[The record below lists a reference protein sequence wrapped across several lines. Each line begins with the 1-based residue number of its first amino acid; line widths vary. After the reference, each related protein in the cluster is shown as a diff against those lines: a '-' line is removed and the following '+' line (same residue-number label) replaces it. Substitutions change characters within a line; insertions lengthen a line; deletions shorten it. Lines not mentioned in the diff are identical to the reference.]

1 MNQVRDKCKQLCE
14 YYTSQAQSHSAS
26 ENWNTFKN
34 GLNQVIEENIPT
46 KMIKE
51 KHNLPWITQSI
62 KRIVRRRKRARCKA
76 RRTRSIP
83 DWERYKEL
91 TKLMKRELKK
101 AHSNHI
107 SNIFESNNAKQ
118 INKRAFG
125 YIRALKN
132 DIVGIPSLRKSNG
145 MMAETATD
153 KAEELQTQYLSVFTR
168 DNMLQS
174 LPSNYEQFPT
184 MPKINIHP
192 SGVKKLLD
200 DLDTN
205 KATGPDLIPTRVL
218 KECSSILAP
227 VLAEL
232 FQNSIDTGI
241 VPDDWLTANV
251 VGIYKKGDKQEPA
264 NYRPVSL
271 TSVTCKVL
279 EHIIYS
285 QIMSHYNKHNFLS
298 EYQHGFRRGYSC
310 ETQLLATVEDIQRGI
325 DSSSNS

>member
-1 MNQVRDKCKQLCE
+1 
-14 YYTSQAQSHSAS
+14 
-26 ENWNTFKN
+26 
-34 GLNQVIEENIPT
+34 
-46 KMIKE
+46 MIKE

-62 KRIVRRRKRARCKA
+62 ERIVRHRKRARCKA

-101 AHSNHI
+101 AHWNHI

-132 DIVGIPSLRKSNG
+132 DIVGIPLLSKSNG

-153 KAEELQTQYLSVFTR
+153 KAEVFQTQYLDVYQCLHVTICFSRYRVIM
-168 DNMLQS
+168 NSSQPCL
-174 LPSNYEQFPT
+174 Y
-184 MPKINIHP
+184 KINFHP
-192 SGVKKLLD
+192 SGVKKLLG

-205 KATGPDLIPTRVL
+205 KATGPDLIPARVL

-227 VLAEL
+227 LLANH

-241 VPDDWLTANV
+241 VPDDLLTANV

-285 QIMSHYNKHNFLS
+285 QMMSHYNKHNFLS
-298 EYQHGFRRGYSC
+298 EYQHGFRRG
-310 ETQLLATVEDIQRGI
+310 
-325 DSSSNS
+325 